1 MTKLRKV
8 INAKEDKN
16 GNISAVL
23 IEGNTNFTN
32 LNTAKK
38 MAMNKKIDLVYVKP
52 SKNATDYVRQKP
64 DTKKSNNLDDMAK
77 N

>member
-8 INAKEDKN
+8 IDAKEDEN

-23 IEGNTNFTN
+23 IQGNTNFTN
-32 LNTAKK
+32 VNIAKN
-38 MAMNKKIDLVYVKP
+38 MAKNKKIDLVYVKP

-64 DTKKSNNLDDMAK
+64 DKKKSNNLDDMAGR
-77 N
+77 